1 MLGYTQMPV
10 PATTWPEL
18 QYVGQEVVNMKG
30 RCLFL
35 YTDGLNEAE
44 NREQQ
49 QFGDDRLQQEI
60 RRHQEED
67 ALSMT
72 EAVEKAVDGFVD
84 GAEQSDDLTML
95 CIKMH

>member
-1 MLGYTQMPV
+1 MEVMSNAPV
-10 PATTWPEL
+10 GLWPEAK
-18 QYVGQEVVNMKG
+18 YVGQKVVNMKG

-49 QFGDDRLQQEI
+49 QFGEDRLQQEI
-60 RRHQEED
+60 RRHQQED

-72 EAVEKAVDGFVD
+72 EAVEKAVTCFVD

>member
-1 MLGYTQMPV
+1 MEVESNAPIGL
-10 PATTWPEL
+10 WPEAEF
-18 QYVGQEVVNMKG
+18 VGQEVENMKG
-30 RCLFL
+30 KTLFL

-60 RRHQEED
+60 RQHQEED

-72 EAVEKAVDGFVD
+72 EAVEKAVTCFVD

>member
-1 MLGYTQMPV
+1 
-10 PATTWPEL
+10 
-18 QYVGQEVVNMKG
+18 MKG
-30 RCLFL
+30 NHQIKNKSKISHGEISHGDRCLGIPRCLFL

-60 RRHQEED
+60 RQHQEED